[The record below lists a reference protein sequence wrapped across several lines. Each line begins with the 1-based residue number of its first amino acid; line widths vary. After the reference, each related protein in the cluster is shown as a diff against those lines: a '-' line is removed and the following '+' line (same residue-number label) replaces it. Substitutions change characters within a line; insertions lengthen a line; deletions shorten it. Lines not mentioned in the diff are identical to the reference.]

1 MGDRQIFYRTDVS
14 KVTGETG
21 WTLRMLFFRVCIP
34 VIIFAAVLA
43 VIGHGL
49 GWFGEAG
56 EVAQREFGAGAAV
69 YKYEWFK
76 DKSNS
81 LVAAEERIKIT
92 DQALTD
98 FKESA
103 GEREKWTFE
112 DKDEYSRL
120 TTDLRGQKA
129 HFEQLK
135 AEYRA
140 ACLTVNRAVFKGDDK
155 IIRWADELTV
165 VDEAK

>member
-1 MGDRQIFYRTDVS
+1 MDNWKKDYRQDVS
-14 KVTGETG
+14 DVVGETG
-21 WTLRMLFFRVCIP
+21 WTLRKLFFRVCIP
-34 VIIFAAVLA
+34 LIIFAATLSIV
-43 VIGHGL
+43 GYGL

-56 EVAQREFGAGAAV
+56 RVARDEFGARAAV

-81 LVAAEERIKIT
+81 LTAAEERIKIT
-92 DQALTD
+92 ESALAD
-98 FKESA
+98 FKNDA
-103 GEREKWTFE
+103 GARENWTFE
-112 DKDEYSRL
+112 DKSQYSRL

-140 ACLTVNRAVFKGDDK
+140 ACLKVTRSVFKGDDK
-155 IIRWADELTV
+155 IIRWADGLTGM
-165 VDEAK
+165 D